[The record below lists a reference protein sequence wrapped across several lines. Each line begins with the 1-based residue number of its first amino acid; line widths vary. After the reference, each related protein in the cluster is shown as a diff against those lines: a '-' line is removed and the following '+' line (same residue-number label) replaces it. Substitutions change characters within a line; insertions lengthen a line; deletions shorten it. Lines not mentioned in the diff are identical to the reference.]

1 MQYSSIGDVKVS
13 RLGIGTKRFPMQN
26 ETHVERLDYDQA
38 IDLLQRAGMT
48 LSKYYETDLIVE
60 YFIRE
65 KNYDIDEI
73 NGLLWE
79 KDLSLLGQNTA

>member
-1 MQYSSIGDVKVS
+1 MKHHPEQIPKKTNALACVIG
-13 RLGIGTKRFPMQN
+13 LQ
-26 ETHVERLDYDQA
+26 LDYDQA
-38 IDLLQRAGMT
+38 LDLLRRAGMT

>member
-1 MQYSSIGDVKVS
+1 MSKEGASLVPHDIPKYQHIYPKEYEVY
-13 RLGIGTKRFPMQN
+13 TQ
-26 ETHVERLDYDQA
+26 QA

>member
-1 MQYSSIGDVKVS
+1 MKHHPEQIPKKTSALACVIG
-13 RLGIGTKRFPMQN
+13 LQ
-26 ETHVERLDYDQA
+26 LDYDQA
-38 IDLLQRAGMT
+38 LDLLRRAGMT